1 MNTKAL
7 KEQLNTDQIIELWVD
22 IDGYDGDYQI
32 SNFGR
37 VKSKKNNTEK
47 ILNNNIDGRGYV
59 FVILCKNGI
68 KKTYRVHR
76 LVGIYFIPNPHNYP
90 CLNHKNENKTNNH
103 ISNLEWC
110 TYKYNANYGT
120 KTERLKD
127 SLKKSTKNKK
137 QIVQYDM
144 KGNIINKHNGLREAS
159 RITNTQ
165 NSSISACCKGKHMT
179 ANGYVWRYEGDDF
192 DKFPYKSTQEVTV
205 YQYDKYWNFIAKFDS
220 ITQASIATG
229 CDNSCITRC
238 CKGTQKTS
246 LGYRWSYDRHNKT

>member
-7 KEQLNTDQIIELWVD
+7 KEQLNTELWVD
-22 IDGYDGDYQI
+22 INGYDGDYQI

-37 VKSKKNNTEK
+37 VKSKKGYNEK
-47 ILNNNIDGRGYV
+47 ILTNGIDGRGYS
-59 FVILCKNGI
+59 FVVLCKNGI
-68 KKTYRVHR
+68 TKMYRIHR

-90 CLNHKNENKTNNH
+90 CINHKDENKINNH

-120 KTERLKD
+120 KISRIKK
-127 SLKKSTKNKK
+127 SLKESTKNKK
-137 QIVQYDM
+137 QVVQYDIQ
-144 KGNIINKHNGLREAS
+144 GNIVNKYNGIREAG
-159 RITNTQ
+159 RITNILS
-165 NSSISACCKGKHMT
+165 SSISSCCKGKLLTVH
-179 ANGYVWRYEGDDF
+179 GYVWRYEGDDF
-192 DKFPYKSTQEVTV
+192 DKFLYKSTQEITV

-238 CKGTQKTS
+238 CKGIQKTS
-246 LGYRWSYDRHNKT
+246 LGYRWSYDKYNET